1 MKCAVDRNMSDPIDI
16 TPLGCK
22 PVSFDKCE
30 SGYMAAKE
38 DVTLPGGEKAPMD
51 QCCQCRPGGE
61 ICGYCKNEA
70 MCTEAEKKRYVA
82 SEEEKECFDGVPAP
96 TATAL
101 SPSEDVGPSPE
112 PEKQKTPNP
121 GTLGF
126 WKRNLWILVML
137 WVIVVVSLYGLWS
150 RISIYSEWR
159 PRLVQMA
166 GAFTIVDLLTI
177 LIIKFI

>member
-16 TPLGCK
+16 APLGCK
-22 PVSFDKCE
+22 PVSFDRCE
-30 SGYMAAKE
+30 SGYMANKD
-38 DVTLPGGEKAPMD
+38 DVFLPGGKKAPMD
-51 QCCQCRPGGE
+51 QCCQCKPGK
-61 ICGYCKNEA
+61 ICRYCKNEEA
-70 MCTEAEKKRYVA
+70 CTEYEKMRYVA
-82 SEEEKECFDGVPAP
+82 SEEEKECFDDTSVSSPL
-96 TATAL
+96 L

-126 WKRNLWILVML
+126 WKRNLWIPVML
-137 WVIVVVSLYGLWS
+137 WVIVIVTLYGLGS
-150 RISIYSEWR
+150 RVSRYSAWR
-159 PRLVQMA
+159 PRLIKMA

>member
-1 MKCAVDRNMSDPIDI
+1 
-16 TPLGCK
+16 
-22 PVSFDKCE
+22 
-30 SGYMAAKE
+30 
-38 DVTLPGGEKAPMD
+38 
-51 QCCQCRPGGE
+51 
-61 ICGYCKNEA
+61 

-96 TATAL
+96 TAAAL
-101 SPSEDVGPSPE
+101 SPGEDVGPSPE

-150 RISIYSEWR
+150 RISIYSKWR